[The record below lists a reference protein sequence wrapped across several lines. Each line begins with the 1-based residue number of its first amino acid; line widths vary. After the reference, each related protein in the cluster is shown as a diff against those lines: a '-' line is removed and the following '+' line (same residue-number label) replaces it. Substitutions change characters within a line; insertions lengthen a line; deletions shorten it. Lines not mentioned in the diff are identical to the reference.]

1 MSTTNKAEVQHE
13 RVGSE
18 EPRMQSPAEIAR
30 LVELLDDEQWY
41 DFLDELDAVTRRRGE
56 RQGEP
61 DPSPGSDR
69 DTVAAW
75 IARKHFLVD
84 SGVQEIGYLPHG
96 AATDE
101 IRLLE
106 VSDRLATP
114 ARESPQIGAMDFG
127 LNMEG
132 NSFRLFVADVTS
144 DELAQVR
151 AGRLAL
157 PSGWTLE
164 QGTAWRRRG

>member
-1 MSTTNKAEVQHE
+1 MH
-13 RVGSE
+13 
-18 EPRMQSPAEIAR
+18 SPAEIAR
-30 LVELLDDEQWY
+30 LVEQLDDEQWY

-61 DPSPGSDR
+61 DPPPGSDR

-84 SGVQEIGYLPHG
+84 SGVQEIVYLPMG
-96 AATDE
+96 AEADE

-106 VSDRLATP
+106 VSNRLASP
-114 ARESPQIGAMDFG
+114 ARKLPQVGAMDFG
-127 LNMEG
+127 LDLEG
-132 NSFRLFVADVTS
+132 CSFRLFVADVTP
-144 DELAQVR
+144 DELEQIS

-157 PSGWTLE
+157 PVGWTLE
-164 QGTAWRRRG
+164 QSTTWRRRG